1 MKPDETKNTI
11 GSSSIAGKEKNFK
24 LDKKKG
30 RYLIVLIVVL
40 VAVAALLYL
49 KPTTS
54 DKEIPDNVDFY
65 SDLDSSVAVFK
76 SEDKKDPQAQTAT
89 SESTSAPEA
98 NKAAESAPEA
108 NASATELPPAPEAN
122 KAAESAPEANA
133 SSTELPPEP
142 EANKAAESASE
153 ANAGSTELTPDP
165 DAFKKDYV
173 TTKEQQE
180 KQLSDLYHNA
190 INGKTSEQ
198 DSQQNISYE
207 GQQVMIPY
215 NEGEQTKIYLYKNF
229 SVKIFL
235 GKQKNQKDI
244 TTLDYF
250 INGSDD
256 GDSYKLRLLPNNVL
270 LLSKNTNV
278 ESWGGTDLFVTTGG
292 KNYTF
297 ILLNATTPSERTDSI
312 RYISNTKKSTIVKK

>member
-1 MKPDETKNTI
+1 MKPDENKNTI
-11 GSSSIAGKEKNFK
+11 GNSFIAGKEKKFK

-30 RYLIVLIVVL
+30 RYLIVLIVLL

-54 DKEIPDNVDFY
+54 DKEIPDTVDFY
-65 SDLDSSVAVFK
+65 SDIDSSVAVFK
-76 SEDKKDPQAQTAT
+76 SEDKKDPQAQTET
-89 SESTSAPEA
+89 SEST
-98 NKAAESAPEA
+98 
-108 NASATELPPAPEAN
+108 PAPEAN
-122 KAAESAPEANA
+122 KAAER
-133 SSTELPPEP
+133 
-142 EANKAAESASE
+142 ASE
-153 ANAGSTELTPDP
+153 ANAGLTELIPEP

>member
-1 MKPDETKNTI
+1 MKPDENKNTI
-11 GSSSIAGKEKNFK
+11 GSSFIAGKEKKFK

-54 DKEIPDNVDFY
+54 DKEIPETVDFY

-89 SESTSAPEA
+89 SESTP
-98 NKAAESAPEA
+98 
-108 NASATELPPAPEAN
+108 
-122 KAAESAPEANA
+122 APEANA
-133 SSTELPPEP
+133 SSTELPPAL

-256 GDSYKLRLLPNNVL
+256 SDSYKLRLLPNNVL

-312 RYISNTKKSTIVKK
+312 RYISNTKKSTIAKK

>member
-11 GSSSIAGKEKNFK
+11 GSSSIAGKEKKFK

-30 RYLIVLIVVL
+30 RFLIVLIVVL

-54 DKEIPDNVDFY
+54 DKEIHDNVDFY

-76 SEDKKDPQAQTAT
+76 SEDKKDPQAQMAT
-89 SESTSAPEA
+89 SEST
-98 NKAAESAPEA
+98 
-108 NASATELPPAPEAN
+108 L
-122 KAAESAPEANA
+122 APEANA
-133 SSTELPPEP
+133 SSTELPLAP
-142 EANKAAESASE
+142 EANKAAKSAPEANVSSTELPPAPEVNKAPETASE
-153 ANAGSTELTPDP
+153 ANAGSTELTSDP

-190 INGKTSEQ
+190 INGKISER
-198 DSQQNISYE
+198 DSQKNINYE
-207 GQQVMIPY
+207 GQQVVIPY

-235 GKQKNQKDI
+235 GKQENQKEI
-244 TTLDYF
+244 KTIDYF
-250 INGSDD
+250 INGSDNN
-256 GDSYKLRLLPNNVL
+256 DSYKLRLLPSNIL

-297 ILLNATTPSERTDSI
+297 ILLNAPTPSERTDSI
-312 RYISNTKKSTIVKK
+312 RYITNNKKSITTKK

>member
-54 DKEIPDNVDFY
+54 DKEIPENVDFY
-65 SDLDSSVAVFK
+65 SDLDSSVVVFK
-76 SEDKKDPQAQTAT
+76 SEDKKDPQAKTAT
-89 SESTSAPEA
+89 SESTP
-98 NKAAESAPEA
+98 APEA
-108 NASATELPPAPEAN
+108 NASSAELPLAPEAN

-133 SSTELPPEP
+133 SSTELPPAP

-153 ANAGSTELTPDP
+153 ANVGSTELTPDP
-165 DAFKKDYV
+165 DAFKKNYV
-173 TTKEQQE
+173 TTKEKQE

-207 GQQVMIPY
+207 GQQVIIPY

>member
-1 MKPDETKNTI
+1 MKPDENKNTI
-11 GSSSIAGKEKNFK
+11 GNSFIAGKEKKFK

-30 RYLIVLIVVL
+30 RYLIVLIVLL

-54 DKEIPDNVDFY
+54 DKEIPDTVDFY
-65 SDLDSSVAVFK
+65 SDIDSSVAVFK
-76 SEDKKDPQAQTAT
+76 SEDKKDPQAQTET
-89 SESTSAPEA
+89 SESTP
-98 NKAAESAPEA
+98 APEA
-108 NASATELPPAPEAN
+108 NANSTELPLAPEAN

-133 SSTELPPEP
+133 SSTELPPAP
-142 EANKAAESASE
+142 EANKAAERASE
-153 ANAGSTELTPDP
+153 ANAGLTELIPEP